1 MIIREAINK
10 ASKELKKNNI
20 NSSLLDSEI
29 LMSKVLS
36 KNRDYVILNSE
47 INLKKEEYDS
57 FKFLVNQRTKGKPIA
72 YLVGSKHFWN
82 YEFDVNKNVLIP
94 RPDSELIVEQTLKI
108 YKNKKFLRI
117 LEIGIGSGCILL
129 SILKEKKCFIGTGV
143 DISSESLKVCKNNIN
158 KLGLSNKINL
168 FKSDVDNFNYGKYD
182 LILSNPPYIKKFD
195 LKYLEKNVIDY
206 EPIMALDGGLDGISE
221 IRKVINKSSELIKKN
236 GKLILEIAFDQKLIV
251 KRLLEK
257 KGFYINK
264 ALKDFA
270 KNDRCIV
277 STKIN

>member
-129 SILKEKKCFIGTGV
+129 SILKEKK
-143 DISSESLKVCKNNIN
+143 
-158 KLGLSNKINL
+158 
-168 FKSDVDNFNYGKYD
+168 
-182 LILSNPPYIKKFD
+182 
-195 LKYLEKNVIDY
+195 
-206 EPIMALDGGLDGISE
+206 A
-221 IRKVINKSSELIKKN
+221 
-236 GKLILEIAFDQKLIV
+236 
-251 KRLLEK
+251 
-257 KGFYINK
+257 
-264 ALKDFA
+264 
-270 KNDRCIV
+270 
-277 STKIN
+277 